1 MLDFEKHNGL
11 IPAVI
16 QDAGSDKV
24 LMVGFMNKEAYRKT
38 TESGLVTFYSR
49 SRQALWVKGETSG
62 NYLHVSEV
70 LPDCDQD
77 TLLIKAMPDGP
88 VCHTGTDTCFKEK
101 NDALDL
107 KFLSKLTGIIKE
119 RKDNPSTSSYTTSLF
134 QKGKNKIAQKVGE
147 EAVELVIEAMDND
160 DERFLEEAADLLFHL
175 MILLENRN
183 FSLQHVNEIL
193 EKRHN

>member
-16 QDAGSDKV
+16 QDAGSNKV

-88 VCHTGTDTCFKEK
+88 VCHTGTDTCFNEK
-101 NDALDL
+101 NDAPDL

>member
-16 QDAGSDKV
+16 QDARSDKV

-49 SRQALWVKGETSG
+49 SRQSLWVKGETSG
-62 NYLHVSEV
+62 NYLHVAEV

-88 VCHTGTDTCFKEK
+88 VCHTGTDTCFNEK

-134 QKGKNKIAQKVGE
+134 QNGKNKIAQKVGE
-147 EAVELVIEAMDND
+147 EAVELVIEAMNND

-175 MILLENRN
+175 MILLEDRN

-193 EKRHN
+193 GKRHN